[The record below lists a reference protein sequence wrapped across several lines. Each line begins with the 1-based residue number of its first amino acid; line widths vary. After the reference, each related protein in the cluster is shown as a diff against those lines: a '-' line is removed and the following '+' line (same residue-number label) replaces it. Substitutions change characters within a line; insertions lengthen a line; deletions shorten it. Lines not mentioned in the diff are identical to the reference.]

1 MQTIYQEEV
10 EESSK
15 KSFLGREKIKING
28 QKSSIIIANR
38 WEIAGRQIKK
48 TLWNQF
54 CVIKSEAFCVVN
66 NGYLCSTLKILN
78 SESNSKKFLLFYF
91 DHNYKILEFAENF

>member
-1 MQTIYQEEV
+1 MGRVSWDEIFKKLLNVNEETEKKSAQKNWQRKCSMQTIYQEEV

-38 WEIAGRQIKK
+38 
-48 TLWNQF
+48 
-54 CVIKSEAFCVVN
+54 
-66 NGYLCSTLKILN
+66 
-78 SESNSKKFLLFYF
+78 
-91 DHNYKILEFAENF
+91 